1 MIHRPAHV
9 HRRARLLGA
18 LIAAGSLTLVACSGG
33 GGEAAATETTATE
46 GTGET
51 ATEGTATEGTQVE
64 EVAAEGDHSTS
75 GDAGHGESS
84 SGATVS
90 KAAFDELRLQVLE
103 LEVEVD
109 RLQVLAGLNTEG
121 ETPEESTED
130 TEAHEGGAPHW
141 TYEEAARWGELA
153 SEFSACGAG
162 TEQSPID
169 LAGAIGLDLPN
180 IVMEYQPAKGTIVDN
195 GHTVQVNVPEAGT
208 MELDGKVFHFLQFH
222 FHAPSEH
229 TIEGDHWPMEWHFVH
244 QAEDGELAVI
254 GVLVQEG
261 PAWPAF
267 DSIIDSLPLEEGHE
281 DIVYG
286 DVDVSAFLPDLT
298 AAYHYDGSLTTPP
311 CSEGV
316 KWSVLQASITMSAEQ
331 MQAFTS
337 RFSEANNRPVQP
349 TNDRTLEQDLSA

>member
-1 MIHRPAHV
+1 M
-9 HRRARLLGA
+9 LGA
-18 LIAAGSLTLVACSGG
+18 LLAAGSLVLVACSGG
-33 GGEAAATETTATE
+33 GDGAAAATTAAEGASTEGTVVDQVATE
-46 GTGET
+46 GSET
-51 ATEGTATEGTQVE
+51 
-64 EVAAEGDHSTS
+64 ST
-75 GDAGHGESS
+75 GDAGSGEHSS
-84 SGATVS
+84 EGSGGTVS
-90 KAAFDELRLQVLE
+90 KEAFDELKLKVLE

-109 RLQVLAGLNTEG
+109 KLQVLAGLNTKG
-121 ETPEESTED
+121 ETPEETTET
-130 TEAHEGGAPHW
+130 TEASAEPPHW
-141 TYEEAARWGELA
+141 TYEEAARWSEL
-153 SEFSACGAG
+153 SDEFSACGAG

-169 LAGAIGLDLPN
+169 LSGAVGLDLPN
-180 IVMEYQPAKGTIVDN
+180 IVMDYAPAKATIVDN
-195 GHTVQVNVPEAGT
+195 GHTVQVNVPEAGSI
-208 MELDGKVFHFLQFH
+208 ELDGTQYQFVQFH

-244 QAEDGELAVI
+244 KAEDGSLAVI

-267 DSIIDSLPLEEGHE
+267 DSIIDSLPLEEGQE

-316 KWSVLQASITMSAEQ
+316 KWSVLQSSITMSAEQ

-349 TNDRTLEQDLSA
+349 TNDRTVEQDLSA